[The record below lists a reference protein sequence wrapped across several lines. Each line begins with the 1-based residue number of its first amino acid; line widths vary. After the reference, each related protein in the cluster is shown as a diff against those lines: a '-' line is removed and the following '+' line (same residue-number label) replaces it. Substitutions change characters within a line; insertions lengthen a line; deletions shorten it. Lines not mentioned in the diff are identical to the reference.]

1 MKKQSNY
8 PLYNVTP
15 FSSIK
20 EMLYIAEKEAGST
33 IAFKYKDENNNVI
46 EKTYKEF
53 RADTLSLGSALT
65 ASGISGLHIACLGEN
80 SYPWVTAYLT
90 MLGSVGVFVPVD
102 KELPLADILNVI
114 NHSDSEVL
122 FYSGAYEEILINNI
136 DALPKIKVFI
146 GFDRID
152 DSKDGRF
159 LSYARL
165 LKQGYAMI
173 SAGDTSYADQKSD
186 PDALKMLV
194 YTSGTTGLSKGVML
208 SEHNLVSCVYYG
220 LQISTVY
227 DTCLSVLPYHHTYEA
242 VCGILVGLHKHATI
256 CINDKLRAIL
266 NNLQLYKPSY
276 LYLVPLFT
284 EMFYKKIWATAEK
297 EKKDKALRI
306 LIKTSNFM
314 RNFGIDMRR
323 KFFASIHS
331 VFGGRLRKIV
341 CGGAPI
347 RPEIGEFFDNI
358 GIDLINGYGITEC
371 SPLVT
376 ANRDYFNDCNTTGV
390 KLPCIEIKIDDIN
403 EDGIGEICVKG
414 DTVMLGYYKNE
425 AETARCMKDG
435 WFYTGDYGCLN
446 ENEQL
451 LITGRKKNLIVL
463 GNGKNI
469 YPEEIENY
477 IYSIPYVKEVVVK
490 SLKDESGSEKAL
502 CAEAYLDQDALTD
515 MNISNPPEA
524 LKRDITALFNKLP
537 SYKHIQKIIIRD
549 TEFDKTTSKKIK
561 RNN

>member
-1 MKKQSNY
+1 MKKQRNY

-15 FSSIK
+15 FSCIK
-20 EMLYIAEKEAGST
+20 EMLDIAEKEAGSG
-33 IAFKYKDENNNVI
+33 IAFKYKDESNKVI
-46 EKTYKEF
+46 EITYKQF
-53 RADTLSLGSALT
+53 RTDTLSLGSALT
-65 ASGISGLHIACLGEN
+65 SIGLNGLHVACIGEN

-90 MLGSVGVFVPVD
+90 MLGSTGVFVPID
-102 KELPLADILNVI
+102 KELPAADIINVI
-114 NHSDSEVL
+114 NHSDSEAL
-122 FYSGAYEEILINNI
+122 FYSSAYEKIFIDNL
-136 DALPKIKVFI
+136 DALAKIKAFI
-146 GFDRID
+146 GFDRPQ
-152 DSKDGRF
+152 DSEDGRF
-159 LSYARL
+159 LSYTKL
-165 LKQGYAMI
+165 LKQGYAMVCG
-173 SAGDTSYADQKSD
+173 GDTSYVDQKSD
-186 PDALKMLV
+186 PHSLKLLV

-208 SEHNLVSCVYYG
+208 TEHNLVSCVYYG

-256 CINDKLRAIL
+256 CINDKLRAIQ

-284 EMFYKKIWATAEK
+284 EVFYKKIWATAEK

-306 LIKTSNFM
+306 LIKISNFL
-314 RNFGIDMRR
+314 RKFGIDMRR
-323 KFFASIHS
+323 KFFTSIHS

-347 RPEIGEFFDNI
+347 RPEIGEFFNDI

-376 ANRDYFNDCNTTGV
+376 ANRDYFNDWNTTGV
-390 KLPCIEIKIDDIN
+390 KLPCIDIKIDDIN

-425 AETARCMKDG
+425 AETARCLKDG
-435 WFYTGDYGCLN
+435 WFYTGDYGYLN
-446 ENEQL
+446 DKEQL

-463 GNGKNI
+463 DNGKNI

-490 SLKDESGSEKAL
+490 SLKDEAGGEKAL
-502 CAEAYLDQDALTD
+502 CAEAYLDPDELAE
-515 MNISNPPEA
+515 MKVSNPAET
-524 LKRDITALFNKLP
+524 LKRDITALLNKLP
-537 SYKHIQKIIIRD
+537 SYKHIQKIIVRD
-549 TEFDKTTSKKIK
+549 TEFNKTTSKKIK
-561 RNN
+561 RSN